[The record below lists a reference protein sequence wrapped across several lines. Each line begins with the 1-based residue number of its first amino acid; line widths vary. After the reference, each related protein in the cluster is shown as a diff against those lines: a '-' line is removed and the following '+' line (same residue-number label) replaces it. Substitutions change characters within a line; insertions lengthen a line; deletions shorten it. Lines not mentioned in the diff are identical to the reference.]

1 MACWTKVE
9 LGSVCSHWQVAA
21 SAAFYDAVLAPIGG
35 TRIADYGDVVG
46 YGVPPRPDFWIA
58 PRQTGEGFHE
68 SHIAFTAPD
77 RPMIAMH
84 TPFSHP
90 GAVVAGLLC
99 GRAQAGRSRR

>member
-1 MACWTKVE
+1 MAEVLPASGRYRYQEVRDSYATLARSEDLQPDNVL
-9 LGSVCSHWQVAA
+9 LGSGASEMLHAA
-21 SAAFYDAVLAPIGG
+21 VDG
-35 TRIADYGDVVG
+35 
-46 YGVPPRPDFWIA
+46 
-58 PRQTGEGFHE
+58 
-68 SHIAFTAPD
+68 FTAPD